1 MPLAQ
6 NRAAI
11 PWVGPRTKILTPPKA
26 QRRGHSTDDLRSWNP
41 GVGAEAIRPARQCGQ
56 RIEPL
61 SHTETVEIPSRADT
75 ELCRRCYQGVYSGVL
90 PR

>member
-1 MPLAQ
+1 MSFHVLCP
-6 NRAAI
+6 
-11 PWVGPRTKILTPPKA
+11 
-26 QRRGHSTDDLRSWNP
+26 
-41 GVGAEAIRPARQCGQ
+41 QCGR

-75 ELCRRCYQGVYSGVL
+75 KLCRRCYQSVQCGVL